1 MKYTDARIRRDF
13 MNPKTLRNNIKFMTL
28 TALGIALTFV
38 ATAFINLR
46 LPIVA
51 NGGLIHLG
59 NVVLFV
65 MAALF
70 GKKVGAISA
79 GVGMALFDLMGG
91 WVLWSPFTL
100 VIVGLMGF
108 VVGLIGEKKKSV
120 IWFVVSVIAAM
131 AIKIAGYYVA
141 EGIIYGNWIAPA
153 TSIPGN
159 IVQVTVGAV
168 IAFPVIA
175 VVRRVVKREAFYEV

>member
-1 MKYTDARIRRDF
+1 MSENKSTNTREY
-13 MNPKTLRNNIKFMTL
+13 IKFITIG
-28 TALGIALTFV
+28 AIGIALTFV
-38 ATAFINLR
+38 ATAFINIR

-65 MAALF
+65 MAVLF
-70 GKKVGAISA
+70 GKKIGAISG
-79 GVGMALFDLMGG
+79 GVGMAIFDLMGG

-108 VVGLIGEKKKSV
+108 TVGAITEKKKTLGR
-120 IWFVVSVIAAM
+120 IIIAIVFALL
-131 AIKIAGYYVA
+131 IKIGGYYIA
-141 EGIIYGNWIAPA
+141 EGIIYGNWIAPV

-159 IVQVTVGAV
+159 IVQVTVGGIIAV
-168 IAFPVIA
+168 PVIM
-175 VVRRVVKREAFYEV
+175 VLRKVIKN